1 MIRQNFSRIFR
12 EVFLL
17 KLLNV
22 GFENFV
28 SEERVVSV
36 LGTDSA
42 PIKRLIRLAKES
54 GNLIDASCGRKTQS
68 VIIMNSDHVVLSA
81 LTAENLVNKISRSD
95 IELTF

>member
-1 MIRQNFSRIFR
+1 M
-12 EVFLL
+12 
-17 KLLNV
+17 KLFNV
-22 GFENFV
+22 GFGNFV
-28 SEERVVSV
+28 CEERVISI
-36 LGTDSA
+36 LNIDSA

>member
-1 MIRQNFSRIFR
+1 M
-12 EVFLL
+12 
-17 KLLNV
+17 KLFNV
-22 GFENFV
+22 GFGNFV
-28 SEERVVSV
+28 SEERVISI
-36 LGTDSA
+36 LNIDSA
-42 PIKRLIRLAKES
+42 PIKRLIRLARES

>member
-1 MIRQNFSRIFR
+1 MHVVKQETENVKKI
-12 EVFLL
+12 VFVIGSL
-17 KLLNV
+17 
-22 GFENFV
+22 GIGGA
-28 SEERVVSV
+28 ERVISI
-36 LGTDSA
+36 LNIDSA

-54 GNLIDASCGRKTQS
+54 GNLMDASCGRKTQS